1 MKRTGMRELEARQIR
16 MEETRQ
22 TGKLYGVGVGPGD
35 PELMTLK
42 AVRVIEESQ
51 VVAVPGE
58 TAGESIAWQIA
69 AKVCKKLPEK
79 EILAVPMPMT
89 KDRERLKASHEA
101 GAAALEKYLDDGKQI
116 AFLTLG
122 DPSVYSTYIYLHKRV
137 EADGYPAELVSG
149 VPSFCAAAAR
159 LGIGLAEQAESLHII
174 PASYSVEHALGLS
187 GTKVLMKAGKKLSA
201 VKAALLSEGKE
212 AVMVENCGMP
222 GEKTYRTAEEIPEHG
237 SYYSIIV
244 VKE

>member
-1 MKRTGMRELEARQIR
+1 MRQTEMKQNKARK
-16 MEETRQ
+16 

-35 PELMTLK
+35 PELMTFK
-42 AVRVIEESQ
+42 AVRVIEESPI
-51 VVAVPGE
+51 VAVPGE
-58 TAGESIAWQIA
+58 TANESVAWQIA
-69 AKVCKKLPEK
+69 VRVCRNLQEK

-89 KDRERLKASHEA
+89 KDRERLAASHEA
-101 GAAALEKYLDDGKQI
+101 GTAVLEKYLDEGKQI

-122 DPSVYSTYIYLHKRV
+122 DPSVYSTYMYLHKRV

-174 PASYSVEHALGLS
+174 PASYSVEDALKLP

-201 VKAALLSEGKE
+201 VKETLLSEGRE
-212 AVMVENCGMP
+212 AMMVENCGMA
-222 GEKTYRTAEEIPEHG
+222 GEKTYRTAEEIPEGG